1 MTVLIAVELKK
12 LECEGFGVYIDKNR
26 MENDKIFPSRNCF
39 AAFVKKDILDLPDKF
54 FDMTRTG
61 DCTREMYVTNYD
73 KDMDLSLKK
82 VAAVYH
88 PDKHRL
94 TISLETNMSESNN
107 FFFIPNKS
115 IRDKYSTYIY
125 NNNNYNFNFCIFLGS
140 ASNKIRQLH
149 MERRRK
155 HGYVTPPRT
164 ALDELGS
171 ELRREKEQALASGFV
186 SDDIVG
192 SEEDIEDVVFQHA
205 ILPDRTGNF
214 DLDFPESPRIS
225 KGKGKTSES
234 AAKNTSPK
242 LNATVPISASEKSRP
257 NAKRSKGSPCRNNA
271 QEEGANNDLDV
282 NGNIRPSGFATVQR
296 MDFASKFVSDSDR
309 DTTDVDDI
317 PEKTAGKK
325 YM

>member
-39 AAFVKKDILDLPDKF
+39 AAFILDLPDKF

-125 NNNNYNFNFCIFLGS
+125 NNNNYNLNFCIFLGS
-140 ASNKIRQLH
+140 ACNKMRQLH

-155 HGYVTPPRT
+155 HGYVTPPCT

-192 SEEDIEDVVFQHA
+192 SEEDIEDVVFQRA

-225 KGKGKTSES
+225 KGKGKT
-234 AAKNTSPK
+234 
-242 LNATVPISASEKSRP
+242 
-257 NAKRSKGSPCRNNA
+257 
-271 QEEGANNDLDV
+271 
-282 NGNIRPSGFATVQR
+282 
-296 MDFASKFVSDSDR
+296 
-309 DTTDVDDI
+309 
-317 PEKTAGKK
+317 
-325 YM
+325 

>member
-107 FFFIPNKS
+107 FFYSKQ
-115 IRDKYSTYIY
+115 KYS
-125 NNNNYNFNFCIFLGS
+125 
-140 ASNKIRQLH
+140 R
-149 MERRRK
+149 
-155 HGYVTPPRT
+155 
-164 ALDELGS
+164 
-171 ELRREKEQALASGFV
+171 
-186 SDDIVG
+186 
-192 SEEDIEDVVFQHA
+192 
-205 ILPDRTGNF
+205 
-214 DLDFPESPRIS
+214 
-225 KGKGKTSES
+225 
-234 AAKNTSPK
+234 
-242 LNATVPISASEKSRP
+242 
-257 NAKRSKGSPCRNNA
+257 
-271 QEEGANNDLDV
+271 
-282 NGNIRPSGFATVQR
+282 
-296 MDFASKFVSDSDR
+296 
-309 DTTDVDDI
+309 
-317 PEKTAGKK
+317 
-325 YM
+325 